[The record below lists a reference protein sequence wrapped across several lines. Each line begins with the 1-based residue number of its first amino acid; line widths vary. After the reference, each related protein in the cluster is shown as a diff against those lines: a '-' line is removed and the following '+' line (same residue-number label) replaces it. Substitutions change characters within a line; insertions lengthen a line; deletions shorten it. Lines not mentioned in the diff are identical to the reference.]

1 MAKHTIYLNE
11 SIEENLKKYI
21 SANNMK
27 KISSV
32 IRLMIEKGIKEEEK
46 IELFYEISE
55 KLNRI
60 LYRQNLNK
68 KLLEQLFT
76 NMGFPINEDPDKD
89 KLLKKFYEKNNFYR
103 AKGGY

>member
-11 SIEENLKKYI
+11 NLEKSLEKY
-21 SANNMK
+21 MK
-27 KISSV
+27 AKGIKQLSRIIKI
-32 IRLMIEKGIKEEEK
+32 MIEKGIKEEEK

-76 NMGFPINEDPDKD
+76 NMGFPINEDPSKD
-89 KLLKKFYEKNNFYR
+89 KLLKSFYEKNNYYNL
-103 AKGGY
+103 KGGR

>member
-11 SIEENLKKYI
+11 SIEENLKKYM
-21 SANNMK
+21 SANNM
-27 KISSV
+27 
-32 IRLMIEKGIKEEEK
+32 K